1 MHKML
6 KATKQ
11 ILSRSN
17 SQICIV
23 QILDYFTSYIYFK
36 KKVELVNYWPFFS
49 IYTYFILYREN

>member
-23 QILDYFTSYIYFK
+23 QILDYFFTSYIYFFK
-36 KKVELVNYWPFFS
+36 KKNKISELLAIFQH
-49 IYTYFILYREN
+49 IHLLYLTL